1 MASDPDYIVES
12 RHIVFGGED
21 ETIVTFTKTH
31 YHVPSVTVLAA
42 LEDVNVHLSN
52 LTTTGV
58 TLRTNAGFSGK
69 IHMQAISK
77 KS

>member
-1 MASDPDYIVES
+1 MASDPDYIIES
-12 RHIVFGGED
+12 RHIVVGGED
-21 ETIVTFTKTH
+21 ETNVTFEKTH
-31 YHVPSVTVLAA
+31 YHIPSVAVLAA
-42 LEDVNVHLSN
+42 LEDINVHLSN
-52 LTTTGV
+52 ITLTGA